1 MASSV
6 RLEDR
11 LSAQANL
18 AEALD
23 QDWNQYKGN
32 LREYH
37 RSFRAA
43 ADFINFHGSL
53 TLDDIYF
60 FSQGKNFLRMFSAQ
74 GDYSL
79 LPSWENLL
87 EVRK

>member
-1 MASSV
+1 MVSSV

-23 QDWNQYKGN
+23 LDFQQFKGN
-32 LREYH
+32 IREYF
-37 RSFRAA
+37 RSFEAA
-43 ADFINFHGSL
+43 RHFIDFHQTL
-53 TLDDIYF
+53 TLEDIYF
-60 FSQGKNFLRMFSAQ
+60 FPQRKNFLRMFSAQ
-74 GDYSL
+74 GDYNI
-79 LPSWENLL
+79 LPSWDDPK

>member
-1 MASSV
+1 MNQV

-11 LSAQANL
+11 GSAQANL
-18 AEALD
+18 AEALL
-23 QDWNQYKGN
+23 QDWEQFRGN

-60 FSQGKNFLRMFSAQ
+60 FSQGKSFLRMFSAQ

-79 LPSWENLL
+79 LPSWENPL

>member
-23 QDWNQYKGN
+23 QDWDQFKGN
-32 LREYH
+32 LREYY

-53 TLDDIYF
+53 TLDDICF

-79 LPSWENLL
+79 LPSWESPQ